1 MLDQVTTLQRVT
13 ASLPRTVISVEE
25 AARSVGL
32 NRFQA
37 RMFRRIHGLD
47 QMASDFETDMFDMI
61 SVPAREL
68 LRTQPEVQSSIRYLV
83 YAHTTSDLTPS
94 FMPAAERFRDM
105 LGLADADAFAVTH
118 VNCGSGLEAVDIAGE
133 LLRAGGDPSARAL
146 LVVGEKPAAVA
157 NRLIVNVSLLGHAA
171 AACLVGLDGRG
182 GRVLSYAVR
191 TAGQFADGLWLEPQ
205 LRAQFEDTYIKTV
218 VEVIHEALAGAEMSP
233 ADLTMV
239 VPHNVNVSSW
249 LRLCRAL
256 GLDRDRVFLDNVP
269 RCSHCYSTDLFLNL
283 TTMRE
288 RGLLIEGGRYLLV
301 TVGLGATYAAM
312 VLEY

>member
-1 MLDQVTTLQRVT
+1 MLDQVTTLQRIT
-13 ASLPRTVISVEE
+13 ASPAGKIISVEE
-25 AARSVGL
+25 AARGVGL

-47 QMASDFETDMFDMI
+47 QVASDFDTDMFDMI
-61 SVPAREL
+61 SVPARDL
-68 LRTQPEVQSSIRYLV
+68 LSAHPDVRPSIRYLV

-94 FMPAAERFRDM
+94 YTPAAERFRNM

-118 VNCGSGLEAVDIAGE
+118 VNCGSGLEAVDIAGQ

-146 LVVGEKPAAVA
+146 LVIGEKPAAQA

-171 AACLVGLDGRG
+171 AACLVGLDGQG
-182 GRVLSYAVR
+182 ARVVSYAVR
-191 TAGQFADGLWLEPQ
+191 TAGQFSDGLWLEPR
-205 LRAQFEDTYIKTV
+205 LRAQFEDTYVKRV
-218 VEVIHEALAGAEMSP
+218 VEVIHEALAGADMSP
-233 ADLTMV
+233 SDLTMV

-256 GLDRDRVFLDNVP
+256 GLERDRVFLDNVP
-269 RCSHCYSTDLFLNL
+269 RYSHTYSADLFLNL

-288 RGLLIEGGRYLLV
+288 RGLLTEGGRYLLV

>member
-1 MLDQVTTLQRVT
+1 MLDQVTTLQRVV

-25 AARSVGL
+25 AARNVGL

-47 QMASDFETDMFDMI
+47 QMATDFETDMFDMI

-68 LRTQPEVQSSIRYLV
+68 LYTQPDVKPSIRYLV

-94 FMPAAERFRDM
+94 YMPAAERFRDM

-146 LVVGEKPAAVA
+146 VVVGEKPAATA
-157 NRLIVNVSLLGHAA
+157 NRLIVNVSLLGHAS
-171 AACLVGLDGRG
+171 AACLVGLGGQG
-182 GRVLSYAVR
+182 GRVVSYAVR
-191 TAGQFADGLWLEPQ
+191 TAGQYSDGLWLEPR
-205 LRAQFEDTYIKTV
+205 LRAQFEDTYIKNV
-218 VEVIHEALAGAEMSP
+218 VEVIQQALAGADMSP

-256 GLDRDRVFLDNVP
+256 GLERDRVFLDNVP
-269 RCSHCYSTDLFLNL
+269 RYSHTYSADLFLNL

-288 RGLLIEGGRYLLV
+288 RGLLTEGGRYLLV